1 MLIGIDPR
9 VTPELLSTLA
19 LMGHG
24 DEIVIADR
32 NYPATWS
39 AAGCIETQVIQYP
52 GHDAVHVADLITTLM
67 PLDTFHTHSVLR
79 MEIDG
84 EPDTLS
90 DAHTAVWELL
100 GPRLPEG
107 GILAS
112 LERQAFYRRAGH
124 SFAVVQCSE
133 DRPFGCFILRKGV
146 IF

>member
-9 VTPELLSTLA
+9 TTPELISTLA
-19 LMGHG
+19 RMGHG

-39 AAGCIETQVIQYP
+39 AAGCIEPDVIQYP
-52 GHDAVHVADLITTLM
+52 GHDALEVADLITQLM
-67 PLDTFHTHSVLR
+67 PLDNFHSHSALR
-79 MEIDG
+79 MQIDDQ
-84 EPDTLS
+84 PDTLS
-90 DAHTAVWELL
+90 EAHKAVWDLL
-100 GPRLPEG
+100 RPRLPEG
-107 GILAS
+107 GLLESI
-112 LERQAFYRRAGH
+112 ERQAFYDRAGG

>member
-9 VTPELLSTLA
+9 TTPELLSTLA
-19 LMGHG
+19 RMGHG

-39 AAGCIETQVIQYP
+39 AAGCLVKDAIQYP
-52 GHDAVHVADLITTLM
+52 SHDAATVADLITRLM
-67 PLDTFHTHSVLR
+67 PLDSFHTHSVLR
-79 MEIDG
+79 MEIDNA
-84 EPDTLS
+84 PDTMS
-90 DAHTAVWELL
+90 EAHQAVWDVLK
-100 GPRLPEG
+100 PRKPEG
-107 GILAS
+107 GIFS
-112 LERQAFYRRAGH
+112 SIERQAFYRRAGG

>member
-9 VTPELLSTLA
+9 VTPELLATLA
-19 LMGHG
+19 RMGHG

-39 AAGCIETQVIQYP
+39 ASGCVVKDPIQFP
-52 GHDAVHVADLITTLM
+52 GHDAGVVADLVTGLM
-67 PLDTFHTHSVLR
+67 PLDSFHTHSALR

-84 EPDTLS
+84 KPDTLS
-90 DAHTAVWELL
+90 EAHREVWDILT
-100 GPRLPEG
+100 PRLPEG
-107 GILAS
+107 GHLGS
-112 LERQAFYRRAGH
+112 LERQEFYRRAGH
-124 SFAVVQCSE
+124 GFAVVQCSE